1 MKKRIISLLTMA
13 LMFAS
18 ILMMFAIPTSAKTGF
33 NDVLEFSAKAS
44 GYLVNDTIYC
54 PKFTSYSSKERNDF
68 KPDGFEATLEANA
81 SPFFTDKDCKNPLR
95 SAPVKGQTYYFYI
108 QTQSRMDKDYSYL
121 KKENCK
127 LTMDGIT
134 ASVLSVKPGSETK
147 PNNPATYY
155 YVRINC
161 SARID
166 ALPVESVTISGFDM
180 PVVGAYPDT
189 SVTVDSTCNATVT
202 WETGIKHD
210 TAKKPANEKIT
221 GTEILVAT
229 IKITPKSGY
238 YFPGNGGSVTVKMS
252 NGQKLMTSG
261 HGKSE
266 YTVRTEQIRMEKLTK
281 VDWKFSGVAVNATDS
296 FCYLTG
302 SQLNATFSSGT
313 KYTLNA
319 PDRYL
324 FTDEEL
330 NRELKR
336 EPKEGTTYY
345 TRISI
350 SDSTAIPTFSTFDAT
365 KNLTVTVDGFDVKI
379 LKQSYEPN
387 GYSGDKIWF
396 YLSLTKPIPTFRV
409 TFDNAGGSGM
419 MKDVVMEEGRYT
431 LPECEFTAPAGKRFK
446 AWLVS
451 GRERAPGY
459 EFSVRENITI
469 QAVWEDIPAVTYTVT
484 FAAGGGTGSMSSV
497 EASGSYSLP
506 KNRFTAPSGKQ
517 FKCWKVNGSEKQPGD
532 TINVTAN
539 TTVTAVWE
547 NVPVTTYKVT
557 FSAGGGKGIMTAATG
572 ISGSYTLPECDY
584 TAPEGQQ
591 FKAWKVDGTEKQPG
605 DSIYVNANKQVTALW
620 EMLPVETTEP
630 EEETTEEETTEET
643 TEENTEEATEDA
655 TVETS
660 ELPEETETSAQPTE
674 PAETPS
680 AEDQDTSDG
689 VPVWAIILI
698 CLFCAAVGL
707 LATVLIV
714 MKKK

>member
-1 MKKRIISLLTMA
+1 MKKRIISVFTLA
-13 LMFAS
+13 LMLTS
-18 ILMMFAIPTSAKTGF
+18 ILIMSAIPASAKSGF
-33 NDVLEFSAKAS
+33 NDVLEFSATAS
-44 GYLVNDTIYC
+44 GYVVNDTTYC
-54 PKFTSYSSKERNDF
+54 PNFSKYSSKERNDF
-68 KPDGFEATLEANA
+68 RPDAFEVTLEANA
-81 SPFFTDKDCKNPLR
+81 SPFYTDKDCKNPLR

-147 PNNPATYY
+147 PNNPNTYY

-180 PVVGAYPDT
+180 PTVGAYPDT
-189 SVTVDSTCNATVT
+189 SVTIDSTCNVAVT

-229 IKITPKSGY
+229 FKITPKSGY
-238 YFPGNGGSVTVKMS
+238 YFPGNGRNVTVKMS
-252 NGQKLMTSG
+252 NGQKLLTAG

-266 YTVRTEQIRMEKLTK
+266 ITMRTEQIRMEKLTK
-281 VDWKFSGVAVNATDS
+281 VDWKFSGVAVNATES

-330 NRELKR
+330 ERELKR

-387 GYSGDKIWF
+387 SYSGDKIWF

-409 TFDNAGGSGM
+409 TFENAGGSGM

-431 LPECEFTAPAGKRFK
+431 LPECTFTPPAGKQFK
-446 AWLVS
+446 AWMVS

-459 EFSVRENITI
+459 EMTVRENLTVT
-469 QAVWEDIPAVTYTVT
+469 AVWEDIPAVTYKVT
-484 FAAGGGTGSMSSV
+484 FAAGGGTGTMKV
-497 EASGSYSLP
+497 VDTVGAYALP
-506 KNRFTAPSGKQ
+506 RNGFTAPSGKQ
-517 FKCWKVNGSEKQPGD
+517 FKAWKVNGAEKQPGD
-532 TINVTAN
+532 SINVTAN

-547 NVPVTTYKVT
+547 SIPATTYKVT
-557 FSAGGGKGIMTAATG
+557 FSAGGGKGIMKAVTD
-572 ISGSYTLPECDY
+572 ISGSYILPECEY
-584 TAPEGQQ
+584 TAPAGQQ
-591 FKAWKVDGTEKQPG
+591 FMAWDVDGVEKQPG

-620 EMLPVETTEP
+620 ENIPEETTEP
-630 EEETTEEETTEET
+630 
-643 TEENTEEATEDA
+643 D
-655 TVETS
+655 V
-660 ELPEETETSAQPTE
+660 TE
-674 PAETPS
+674 PADMSEPIEEPTKGTEDTKIPEESEQQKQPAGQPS
-680 AEDQDTSDG
+680 ADDKDNATG

-698 CLFCAAVGL
+698 CIGCAVVGL
-707 LATVLIV
+707 LVTVLIV
-714 MKKK
+714 IKKK

>member
-1 MKKRIISLLTMA
+1 MKKRIVSVFTLA
-13 LMFAS
+13 LMLAS
-18 ILMMFAIPTSAKTGF
+18 ILIMSAIPASAKSGF
-33 NDVLEFSAKAS
+33 NDVLEFSATAS
-44 GYLVNDTIYC
+44 GYVVNDTIYC
-54 PKFTSYSSKERNDF
+54 PNFSKYSSKEKNDYR
-68 KPDGFEATLEANA
+68 PDEFEVTLEANA

-147 PNNPATYY
+147 PNNPNTYY

-180 PVVGAYPDT
+180 PTVGAYPDT
-189 SVTVDSTCNATVT
+189 SVTVDSTCNVAVT

-221 GTEILVAT
+221 GTEILVA
-229 IKITPKSGY
+229 IFKITPKSGY
-238 YFPGNGGSVTVKMS
+238 YFPGNGRNVTVKMS
-252 NGQKLMTSG
+252 NGQKLLTTG

-266 YTVRTEQIRMEKLTK
+266 ITMRTDQIRMEKLTK

-330 NRELKR
+330 ERELKR

-387 GYSGDKIWF
+387 SYSGDKIWF

-409 TFDNAGGSGM
+409 TFENAGGSGM

-431 LPECEFTAPAGKRFK
+431 LPECTFTPPAGKQFK
-446 AWLVS
+446 AWMVS

-459 EFSVRENITI
+459 EMTVRENLTVT
-469 QAVWEDIPAVTYTVT
+469 AVWEDIPAVTYKVT
-484 FAAGGGTGSMSSV
+484 FAAGGGTGTMKV
-497 EASGSYSLP
+497 VDTVGAYALP
-506 KNRFTAPSGKQ
+506 RNGFTAPSGKQ
-517 FKCWKVNGSEKQPGD
+517 FKAWKVNGAEKQPGD
-532 TINVTAN
+532 SINVTAN

-547 NVPVTTYKVT
+547 SIPATTYKVT
-557 FSAGGGKGIMTAATG
+557 FSAGGGKGIMKAVTD
-572 ISGSYTLPECDY
+572 ISGSYVLPECEY
-584 TAPEGQQ
+584 TAPAGQQ
-591 FKAWKVDGTEKQPG
+591 FMAWDVDGVEKQPG

-620 EMLPVETTEP
+620 EDIPEETTEP
-630 EEETTEEETTEET
+630 
-643 TEENTEEATEDA
+643 D
-655 TVETS
+655 V
-660 ELPEETETSAQPTE
+660 TE
-674 PAETPS
+674 PADMSEPIEEPTKGTEDTKIPEESEQQKQSAGQPS
-680 AEDQDTSDG
+680 VDNKANAQG

-698 CLFCAAVGL
+698 CIGCAVVGL
-707 LATVLIV
+707 LTTVLIV
-714 MKKK
+714 IKKK

>member
-1 MKKRIISLLTMA
+1 MKKRIVSVFALA
-13 LMFAS
+13 LMLAS
-18 ILMMFAIPTSAKTGF
+18 IFMMFAIPASAVAGI
-33 NDVLEFSAKAS
+33 NDVQAFSATAS
-44 GYLVNDTIYC
+44 GYVVNDTIYC
-54 PKFTSYSSKERNDF
+54 PNFTKYSSKEKNDI
-68 KPDGFEATLEANA
+68 KPEGFETTLEANA

-108 QTQSRMDKDYSYL
+108 QTQSRMDKNYSPL
-121 KKENCK
+121 KKENCT

-180 PVVGAYPDT
+180 PTVGAYPDT
-189 SVTVDSTCNATVT
+189 SVTVDSTCNVAVT

-229 IKITPKSGY
+229 FKITPKSGY

-266 YTVRTEQIRMEKLTK
+266 ITMRTEQIRMEKLTK

-330 NRELKR
+330 KRELKR

-387 GYSGDKIWF
+387 SYSGDKIWF

-409 TFDNAGGSGM
+409 SFDNAGGSGM

-431 LPECEFTAPAGKRFK
+431 LPECEFTAPAGKQFK

-484 FAAGGGTGSMSSV
+484 FAAGGGTGAMNSV
-497 EASGSYSLP
+497 ETSGSYSLP

-557 FSAGGGKGIMTAATG
+557 FSAGGGKGIMTAVTG
-572 ISGSYTLPECDY
+572 ISGSYTLPGCDF
-584 TAPEGQQ
+584 TAPEGQR
-591 FKAWKVDGTEKQPG
+591 FKAWEVDGAEKQPG

-630 EEETTEEETTEET
+630 ETEDVTEPEEETTEPT
-643 TEENTEEATEDA
+643 TEDA
-655 TVETS
+655 TVETT
-660 ELPEETETSAQPTE
+660 ENPEETEAPTQPTE

-707 LATVLIV
+707 LTTVLIV